1 MSGDVVMLAGPFRS
15 TAIIYNFLKSRF
27 PISRVILEP
36 LPSRLEMLRNR
47 ARKLGAVKVL
57 GQFCFRSL
65 IVPYLRA
72 VSGPHLREI
81 DRQYQLDA
89 APIPESE
96 ITRVVSVNSMQS
108 VGLLRKLEPRAI
120 VVHGTRI
127 LSPDVLRAAPGKF
140 INLHAGITPA
150 YRGVHGAYWALA
162 ERQPQ
167 LCGVTVHVVDDGIDT
182 GAILAQAVIS
192 PSAQDNFATYERLQ
206 LAAGLPLLE
215 QVLRARLNGSG
226 DAPLAPVIAEGVS
239 RLWTHPTL
247 TQYLRNRWRQEVK

>member
-108 VGLLRKLEPRAI
+108 VGLLRKLEPR
-120 VVHGTRI
+120 
-127 LSPDVLRAAPGKF
+127 F
-140 INLHAGITPA
+140 
-150 YRGVHGAYWALA
+150 
-162 ERQPQ
+162 
-167 LCGVTVHVVDDGIDT
+167 
-182 GAILAQAVIS
+182 
-192 PSAQDNFATYERLQ
+192 
-206 LAAGLPLLE
+206 LPLSSRKAF
-215 QVLRARLNGSG
+215 QDSG
-226 DAPLAPVIAEGVS
+226 RIPHSPNTCAIAGGRES
-239 RLWTHPTL
+239 NDFP
-247 TQYLRNRWRQEVK
+247 